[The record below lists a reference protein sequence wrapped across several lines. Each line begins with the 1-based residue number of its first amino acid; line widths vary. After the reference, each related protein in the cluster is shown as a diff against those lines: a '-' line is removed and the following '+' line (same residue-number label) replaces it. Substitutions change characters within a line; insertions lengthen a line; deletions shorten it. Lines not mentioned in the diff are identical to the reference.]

1 MKKTLYDILEVTA
14 TASDEVIKSSFETL
28 SAKYRSLAD
37 AGNIDAENQLK
48 FLAEAYRTLSNPR
61 SREAYNAKLTSTE
74 TMPIY
79 SENEVGA
86 VHESRVSAA
95 SKTGRRI
102 KEERYAPEMPDV
114 KSWWRNSK
122 LAFAVGISF
131 VLVVGGIILNN
142 LSKRAESDISRAKQ
156 AKLSM
161 EGSGGKLRQLP
172 QCAGANW
179 KAWTNCFGEMT
190 ASNGVHY
197 IGEFGN
203 GKFNGHGTAL
213 LPNGLKYVGEFR
225 DGHFNGNGSA
235 TVSDGTKYVGMFR
248 DGVLS
253 GYGAT
258 TLPDGTK
265 FVGEHKQG
273 VLNGQGSV
281 TFPNGGKWVGEFRNA
296 MPDGRGIEYQSDGT
310 ILRTGIW
317 IKGSFVGEQ

>member
-14 TASDEVIKSSFETL
+14 TASDEVIKSSFEVL

-37 AGNIDAENQLK
+37 AGNADAENQLK
-48 FLAEAYRTLSNPR
+48 FLAEAYRTLANPR
-61 SREAYNAKLTSTE
+61 SRAAYNMKLTPTE
-74 TMPIY
+74 TIPVY
-79 SENEVGA
+79 GENEGNS
-86 VHESRVSAA
+86 VHESCIDTAPRT
-95 SKTGRRI
+95 KRRI
-102 KEERYAPEMPDV
+102 KEGHYTPEIPDA
-114 KSWWRNSK
+114 KSWWRNPK
-122 LAFAVGISF
+122 LAFAIGISF
-131 VLVVGGIILNN
+131 VLVVGGIFLNN
-142 LSKRAESDISRAKQ
+142 LPKRAENNILRAKQ
-156 AKLSM
+156 TNPGA
-161 EGSGGKLRQLP
+161 EGSGMKLRQLP
-172 QCAGANW
+172 PCAGTNW

-225 DGHFNGNGSA
+225 DGNFNGNGSV
-235 TVSDGTKYVGMFR
+235 TVSDGTKYVGKFN
-248 DGVLS
+248 DGFLS
-253 GYGAT
+253 GHGTT

-265 FVGEHKQG
+265 YVGEHKQG

-317 IKGSFVGEQ
+317 VKGSFVGE